1 MSEFLPAL
9 NAIGVYKFKTPISTM
24 VNTQAIYQC
33 KSIRKISELIGSG
46 VDVLATYYTPYG
58 LTSVT
63 LEEDKKN
70 DISIVGLYSEKADW
84 LYVPSSQLDAYPDSG
99 GVPYRRMAYAI
110 DMGPVEESFDLSI
123 LNEILSDVIYSNL
136 GIRPDIRVVSL
147 SKSAMVK
154 TADHEAIK
162 AMRQGKIEIENT
174 TYMQLAQLKD
184 ELASARLKI
193 RALEDFIVQKNLA
206 QNT

>member
-58 LTSVT
+58 LTSVI

-174 TYMQLAQLKD
+174 TYMQLAQLKE